1 MIGPETFAESK
12 SRKEIYQHRRTNS
25 LMNYVL
31 ADRDGTLIV
40 EKHYLRDPG
49 EVELIPGVAEA
60 IRLLNELG
68 WEVICVSN
76 QSGVGRGLF
85 ESADVDRVNLRVSE
99 LLHEGGARVL
109 EFYFCPDP
117 PGVESTH
124 RKPAPGMAL
133 DAAQKHGFDPRA
145 VIVVGDKPCDID
157 LGRNLGA
164 VSVLVRTG
172 HGAKHEELGDADP
185 DFVIDSFADL
195 PAIIGSLG
203 ETDARLGT
211 SS

>member
-1 MIGPETFAESK
+1 MSD
-12 SRKEIYQHRRTNS
+12 RRSNS

-40 EKHYLRDPG
+40 EKHYLHDPR
-49 EVELIPGVAEA
+49 EVELIPGVSDA
-60 IRLLNELG
+60 IRLLNESG

-85 ESADVDRVNLRVSE
+85 ESKDVEQVSQRVAE
-99 LLHEGGARVL
+99 LLGESGVRVL
-109 EFYFCPDP
+109 EFCFCPDP
-117 PGVESTH
+117 PGIESTH

-133 DAAQKHGFDPRA
+133 DAAKKYGFDPRT
-145 VIVVGDKPCDID
+145 VVVVGDKSCDID
-157 LGRNLGA
+157 LGHNLGA
-164 VSVLVRTG
+164 TSVLVRTG
-172 HGAKHEELGDADP
+172 YGAKHEQLGDAAP
-185 DFVIDSFADL
+185 DFVINSFADL

-203 ETDARLGT
+203 RTDARLGT